1 MRTKSSILT
10 LLTLLLFA
18 GVSFAQD
25 YAFQVLAAKGDITA
39 NGKKVM
45 VGTKLNK
52 GQVVKMATDGYLGLS
67 AKNGQTLDLRKAGE
81 YKVDALLGKVAKA
94 PSSLASQYLAYVQS
108 EVTQKDGD
116 ANGDRHAHQG
126 KTGAVHRGSGLQE
139 PIVVN
144 LPKTATVFGE
154 DAVISWQVNTE
165 KEDFKNLNI
174 EKYKVIVSDMF
185 GNVLMEKETEDTKLA
200 FNFSDFKNESGTKQV
215 LLYHVKSA
223 TNEAHKSREQSIRT
237 MNTRDRGKI
246 SEQLQSLG
254 EAETAIAK
262 VIQARFFEDHSL
274 YSDAYRAYNEALEM
288 APGVEAFER
297 LYQSFLARIPQ

>member
-10 LLTLLLFA
+10 LLTLLLFT
-18 GVSFAQD
+18 GVSLAQD
-25 YAFQVLAAKGDITA
+25 YAFQVLAAKGDITS

-126 KTGAVHRGSGLQE
+126 KTGAVHRGLAE
-139 PIVVN
+139 PILVN
-144 LPKTATVFGE
+144 LPKTAKVFGE
-154 DAVISWQVNTE
+154 DAVISWQVNKE
-165 KEDFKNLNI
+165 KEEFKDLNI

-223 TNEAHKSREQSIRT
+223 TNEVHKSREQSIRT
-237 MNTRDRGKI
+237 MATRDRSKI
-246 SEQLQSLG
+246 NEQLQSLG

-262 VIQARFFEDHSL
+262 VIQARFFEDHNL

-297 LYQSFLARIPQ
+297 LYQSFLARIPQQ